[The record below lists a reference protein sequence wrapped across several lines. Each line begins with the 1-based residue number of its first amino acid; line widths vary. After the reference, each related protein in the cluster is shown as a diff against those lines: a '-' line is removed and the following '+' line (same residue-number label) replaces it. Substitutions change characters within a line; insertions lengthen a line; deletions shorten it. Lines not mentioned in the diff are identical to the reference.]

1 MRQYLFFF
9 FIPPLVVGHGFVQN
23 ATIGGK
29 EYDPPRISR
38 EIQGNFPIE
47 NVKLIDLEC
56 GGNTT
61 GGIIGSRPA
70 PLHAPAAA
78 GSTVNLRWTAWPESH
93 QGPVITYMARC
104 PDTGEHVLSI
114 DDTKSEL

>member
-1 MRQYLFFF
+1 MN
-9 FIPPLVVGHGFVQN
+9 PAVGLSWKPSKQHTNNEQ
-23 ATIGGK
+23 
-29 EYDPPRISR
+29 PPRISR
-38 EIQGNFPIE
+38 EIQGNFPID
-47 NVKLIDLEC
+47 NVKLVDLEC

-114 DDTKSEL
+114 GDQKRDLYLR